1 MVIAEPPVLYS
12 CVYSYAYH
20 VPRYRD
26 STFFLLNSSRM
37 KRHKAVLEYLGMYVY
52 SCNSLVYAVDLVSD
66 TVDLGIKKY
75 DKLF

>member
-1 MVIAEPPVLYS
+1 
-12 CVYSYAYH
+12 
-20 VPRYRD
+20 
-26 STFFLLNSSRM
+26 M

-75 DKLF
+75 DQLSILKFTKYGMYCTVQSLYMDFHIYKP